1 MRWILL
7 PIIRLSVVRR
17 LSILRSTI
25 VCAVASRTILALG
38 LA

>member
-7 PIIRLSVVRR
+7 PITRLRVVRR
-17 LSILRSTI
+17 LSILRGTI

-38 LA
+38 VA